1 MRVFQILHKYKL
13 YIDYFESRYDVEE
26 LQFKEHLKILIEDRF
41 YGCHILKPCINMDK
55 DSFYTMWNYE
65 NLQLKW
71 AKENGLNTENM
82 YEILFAQI
90 EEFQPDVFYNMSPI
104 FFKKSDLEKNI
115 SKSILKIAWFAS
127 PEMNNIEF
135 DAYKTRLTNYPPD
148 VTNSNAKKGFRSD
161 LFNPSFD
168 EKFDEFNI
176 PNEKRSNTLLFYGQY
191 LKSGFDFR
199 NDDIDKL
206 LEYKINTK
214 SNISIHLQYS
224 ETSVV
229 RNKTIGKVFR
239 KLKLNTN
246 SSIFYV
252 KHPKK
257 LVTKNSDAPLFGLDL
272 HSALTNAKMVFNF
285 PVDFT
290 GKYNV
295 NMRNFEALSAGC
307 HLITKRGIY
316 PEGFIENVH
325 YSGFDN
331 FNDFIKVL
339 KYYEMHP
346 ELSREIAKKGNAMIR
361 DLYSKENQWEK
372 FKKIV
377 SEVG

>member
-1 MRVFQILHKYKL
+1 
-13 YIDYFESRYDVEE
+13 VEE

-41 YGCHILKPCINMDK
+41 HGCHILKPCINMDME
-55 DSFYTMWNYE
+55 SFFTMWNYE

-71 AKENGLNTENM
+71 AKEKGLNTENM

-104 FFKKSDLEKNI
+104 FFKKADLEKNI
-115 SKSILKIAWFAS
+115 SKSITKIAWFAS
-127 PEMNNIEF
+127 PEKNNIEF
-135 DAYKTRLTNYPPD
+135 DAYKTRLTNYLPD
-148 VTNSNAKKGFRSD
+148 VQAKKEFRSD

-168 EKFDEFNI
+168 EKLDEFNL
-176 PNEKRSNTLLFYGQY
+176 PYEERNNTLLFYGQY
-191 LKSGFDFR
+191 LKSGFDLR
-199 NDDIDKL
+199 NENIDKL
-206 LEYKINTK
+206 LKYKKNTK

-224 ETSVV
+224 ETSVL

-239 KLKLNTN
+239 KLKFKTN
-246 SSIFYV
+246 SSVFYV
-252 KHPKK
+252 KHPRK
-257 LVTKNSDAPLFGLDL
+257 LVTKNSDDPLYGLDL
-272 HSALTNAKMVFNF
+272 YKALSNSKMVFNF

-316 PEGFIENVH
+316 PQGFIENIH
-325 YSGFDN
+325 YTAFDN
-331 FNDFIKVL
+331 FNDFIKIMR
-339 KYYEMHP
+339 YHERHP
-346 ELSREIAKKGNAMIR
+346 DVSYEIARNGNAMIR

-372 FKKIV
+372 FKEIV
-377 SEVG
+377 SEVS

>member
-1 MRVFQILHKYKL
+1 
-13 YIDYFESRYDVEE
+13 
-26 LQFKEHLKILIEDRF
+26 
-41 YGCHILKPCINMDK
+41 
-55 DSFYTMWNYE
+55 MWNYE